1 MIEEEVRAGPIKTD
15 WYRWVSNV
23 NSRLRWNASAA
34 RFIVVVALA
43 NAVIYQKPLYSFAVA
58 NLDLPSAVGLLTL
71 ITMFVLV
78 FAVSTAILSL
88 LALLTHRLLKP
99 ICMLL
104 ALGNSAAL
112 YFVTTYRVILDKS
125 MMGNVFNTD
134 TSEALGLFHPMLLLY
149 VLVLGVIPCWL
160 LANARVQKTP
170 RWRVA
175 ALGAATVVAALGW
188 NYVASSTW
196 LWFDDHAKRLG
207 GMVMPWSWVVNA
219 TRHEITN
226 LRSNRQPILLPPAS
240 FENDGKMV
248 VVLVIGEA
256 ARAQNFSLY
265 GYDRPTNPLLSE
277 SGAVAL
283 RDTVACSTYTTA
295 SLRCIL
301 SPEDTSSP
309 FAKNLEPLPSYLHRF
324 GVDVIWRARNWGEPP
339 VQVTDYQ
346 RVGELKAHCKRDDC
360 DYDGALLAGL
370 SERIESSTQK
380 KVFVVLHQKGSHGP
394 SYNAEYPARFRVFR
408 PVCDSVELQK
418 CTRESLLNAYDNTIV
433 YTDYFLNEVI
443 RILSNMGNT
452 PTLLI
457 YISDHGES
465 LGEYGLYLHG
475 TPFSI
480 APDEQKDV
488 PFIVWMSPA
497 FIEQKGISVARM
509 AAQEHHSQL
518 NVFHSVLGA
527 FGVRSEAY
535 DRRLDI
541 FSGAD
546 DNFRDQPGKP

>member
-15 WYRWVSNV
+15 WYIWVSNV
-23 NSRLRWNASAA
+23 NNRLRRNVSAA
-34 RFIVVVALA
+34 SFIVVVALL

-58 NLDLPSAVGLLTL
+58 NLDLPSAVGFLTL

-78 FAVSTAILSL
+78 FAVSVAILAL

-160 LANARVQKTP
+160 LVNARVQKTP
-170 RWRVA
+170 RLRIA
-175 ALGAATVVAALGW
+175 ALAAATVVAALGW

-219 TRHEITN
+219 MRHEITN

-240 FENDGKMV
+240 FENDNKMV

-394 SYNAEYPARFRVFR
+394 SYNAEYPERFRVFK

-443 RILSNMGNT
+443 RILSDMGDT

-480 APDEQKDV
+480 APVEQKDV

-509 AAQEHHSQL
+509 AGQQHHSQL

-527 FGVRSEAY
+527 FGVHSEAY
-535 DRRLDI
+535 DSRLDV

-546 DNFRDQPGKP
+546 EEFRDQPDKP